1 MMTCWNSVILESIFR
16 KTQFLSGS
24 NIYIAEDFSKKVR
37 DKRTELRKFM
47 KQTKKRSPGSKM
59 SLRYDKLIINKDVYT
74 YNEQIGSVEL
84 QIPAGGNLARYRIN
98 LAMPVLGMGVSV
110 SLPSGAES
118 SV

>member
-1 MMTCWNSVILESIFR
+1 M
-16 KTQFLSGS
+16 
-24 NIYIAEDFSKKVR
+24 R

-84 QIPAGGNLARYRIN
+84 QIPAGGNLNRYWPIFSIFRMLGDLN
-98 LAMPVLGMGVSV
+98 LL
-110 SLPSGAES
+110 
-118 SV
+118 

>member
-1 MMTCWNSVILESIFR
+1 M
-16 KTQFLSGS
+16 
-24 NIYIAEDFSKKVR
+24 R

-84 QIPAGGNLARYRIN
+84 QIPAGGNLSRHWPN
-98 LAMPVLGMGVSV
+98 FSTF
-110 SLPSGAES
+110 
-118 SV
+118 

>member
-1 MMTCWNSVILESIFR
+1 MQRFNFFYQKLCIFR

-84 QIPAGGNLARYRIN
+84 QIPAGGNQ
-98 LAMPVLGMGVSV
+98 PESV
-110 SLPSGAES
+110 IS
-118 SV
+118 SY